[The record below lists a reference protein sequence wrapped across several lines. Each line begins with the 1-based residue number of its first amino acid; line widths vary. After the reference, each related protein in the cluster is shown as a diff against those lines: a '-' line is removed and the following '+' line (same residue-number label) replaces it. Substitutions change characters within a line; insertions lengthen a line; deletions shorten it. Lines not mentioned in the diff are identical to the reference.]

1 MAHSS
6 HSTNSTHS
14 RRRSHSYHYTKREK
28 IRSSG
33 GSTIAGA
40 VCGGIIGYQ
49 LSDGDTMISVI
60 GTVLGA
66 LGLKRI
72 KKKAL

>member
-1 MAHSS
+1 MSS
-6 HSTNSTHS
+6 LS
-14 RRRSHSYHYTKREK
+14 RGRSHSFVDTQREK
-28 IRSSG
+28 IRTSG